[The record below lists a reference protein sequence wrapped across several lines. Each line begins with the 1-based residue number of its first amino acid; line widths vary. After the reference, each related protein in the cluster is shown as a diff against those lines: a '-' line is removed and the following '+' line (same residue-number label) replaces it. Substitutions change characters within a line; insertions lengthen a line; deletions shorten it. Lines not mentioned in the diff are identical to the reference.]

1 MKRIF
6 RFGSFSDNSI
16 CMGIFI
22 TSVLIIYR
30 FVYFSRLAISIEST
44 SAQIFIFNVL
54 NNYVK
59 YFEPIVLFIWIK
71 FICEF
76 LFKLLKRN

>member
-1 MKRIF
+1 MKRII

-22 TSVLIIYR
+22 TSILIIFR
-30 FVYFSRLAISIEST
+30 FIYFSRFGISIESSNT
-44 SAQIFIFNVL
+44 QILIFNIL
-54 NNYVK
+54 SSYIR
-59 YFEPIVLFIWIK
+59 YIEPIVLLIWIK

-76 LFKLLKRN
+76 IFKLLKRN